1 MKEKNRFMNKY
12 GKYLILVLFFLFWNL
27 IVQAINLDE
36 IWNYGF
42 SYAIVRGEIPY
53 LDFNMVITPLFPF
66 LMALFLKIFGNSI
79 LVFHVIFSLILGG
92 MFYILFKLIKEKSY
106 IVLFFLIFPLSVL
119 FPSYNLFFLFLYIL
133 LIYLEKEEANDYL
146 IGLVLAGLI
155 LTKQTVGLMLILPN
169 LFYFSKPKKILKRF
183 ISCFITGIIFV
194 LYLVISGSFQA
205 FVNLCFWGLFDFAEK
220 NGSGFNF
227 LVIATILLI
236 IVTIIFILKD
246 KKNINNYYFLAFTSM
261 VLPLFDLYH
270 FELVFVAFLILVF
283 MKREIDLKI
292 NIKLFTI
299 CVLTFLSVM
308 TIENRSK
315 NTTLIFSNIK
325 NLEGRVISKEYL
337 KYTNNLIQL
346 GDKYKDRKIILLS
359 ADGYFYKIIN
369 DLDISYLDLIN
380 MGNWGRDGSSK
391 LLNEVKNCER
401 CVFFIDKREYGKGKQ
416 SDQRVLEYVLNNYRE
431 IDYLGIYY
439 VYEGDT
445 NEKIC
450 REKP

>member
-133 LIYLEKEEANDYL
+133 LIYLEREEANDYL

-169 LFYFSKPKKILKRF
+169 LFYF
-183 ISCFITGIIFV
+183 
-194 LYLVISGSFQA
+194 YSFHQ
-205 FVNLCFWGLFDFAEK
+205 LLLLM
-220 NGSGFNF
+220 F
-227 LVIATILLI
+227 LL
-236 IVTIIFILKD
+236 
-246 KKNINNYYFLAFTSM
+246 
-261 VLPLFDLYH
+261 
-270 FELVFVAFLILVF
+270 
-283 MKREIDLKI
+283 
-292 NIKLFTI
+292 
-299 CVLTFLSVM
+299 
-308 TIENRSK
+308 
-315 NTTLIFSNIK
+315 
-325 NLEGRVISKEYL
+325 
-337 KYTNNLIQL
+337 
-346 GDKYKDRKIILLS
+346 
-359 ADGYFYKIIN
+359 
-369 DLDISYLDLIN
+369 
-380 MGNWGRDGSSK
+380 
-391 LLNEVKNCER
+391 
-401 CVFFIDKREYGKGKQ
+401 
-416 SDQRVLEYVLNNYRE
+416 
-431 IDYLGIYY
+431 
-439 VYEGDT
+439 
-445 NEKIC
+445 
-450 REKP
+450 